1 MVVSRFLLLTSERM
15 QIPSDNT
22 EQQCVEDA
30 AEAEEERAD
39 RENGRRTQVSHP
51 GKTTD
56 RAEQGAETGSA
67 GWNTN
72 FEEKP

>member
-1 MVVSRFLLLTSERM
+1 MPLHLNRRGVGRSE
-15 QIPSDNT
+15 PCLDNT
-22 EQQCVEDA
+22 EQQWVEDA

-51 GKTTD
+51 VKTTD

-67 GWNTN
+67 GVNTN